1 MSVQEPK
8 LFDSKM
14 IFAVL
19 LTGLVFVGW
28 QNYMSK
34 KYPEAY
40 KKRAA
45 TEQTKDAKSADAAL
59 TTVNSETAPQSA
71 GSITPKPTTDL
82 QAPSLA
88 KAPQIFKFESK
99 QASFEVSSIGFGIQN
114 YKIKTY
120 KNSEGQPVQL
130 NGISQ
135 YKLFEILYLEQK
147 TFFDIKETSPG
158 NYEGT
163 AQIGDAEIRRTLSY
177 DPDKY
182 AFTSQIIVSRPSDQ
196 FYQAGL
202 QIIVP
207 DHIQEHKSSSWL
219 FPSFQHQDFIVLEGD
234 QNKRQ
239 IINVDKNTANIQQG
253 FALGHLASIGSQ
265 YFSLALLDQSDV
277 LPSVELFSN
286 VADKTAFAK
295 VTYKPASPKNDF
307 RFGQILYA
315 GPKSHDLLA
324 SVHGDLKGLIDFGF
338 FGMIGEPLLFLMKWF
353 YSLMGNW
360 GFAIILL
367 TLSVRIL
374 VLPLYLMSVKSMK
387 AMQKIQPMM
396 KAIQEKHKAD
406 PMTMNKE
413 VMALMKEHKANPLG
427 GCLPMLLQIPI
438 FFALY
443 QVIASSIELY
453 QSPFLFWIQDL
464 SQHDHFYVL
473 PILMGA
479 MMWFQQK
486 ITPTTMDPT
495 QAKILAFM
503 PIIFSVFMLALP
515 SGLTL
520 YMCVSSLFGIV
531 QQLILVP
538 KKQTT

>member
-1 MSVQEPK
+1 MNSQEPK

-14 IFAVL
+14 IFAIL

-40 KKRAA
+40 RKKLPAEQKVQDKPVNEA
-45 TEQTKDAKSADAAL
+45 TQNQVALGDQQKAIVPDAK
-59 TTVNSETAPQSA
+59 
-71 GSITPKPTTDL
+71 TPPKE
-82 QAPSLA
+82 
-88 KAPQIFKFESK
+88 PQILNYDGP
-99 QASFEVSSIGFGIQN
+99 QAAFQISSVGFGLQN
-114 YKIKTY
+114 YFIKTY
-120 KNSEGQPVQL
+120 KNDQGQPVAL
-130 NGISQ
+130 LGTDQ
-135 YKLFEILYLEQK
+135 YKLFETLYLDQK
-147 TFFDIKETSPG
+147 TYFDIKEIAPG
-158 NYEGT
+158 HFEGT
-163 AQIGDAEIRRTLSY
+163 TRIGETEIKRSLIYNAE
-177 DPDKY
+177 KY
-182 AFTSQIIVSRPSDQ
+182 SFTSTTEIFHPNSQ
-196 FYQAGL
+196 FYQEGL
-202 QIIVP
+202 QIVIP
-207 DHIQEHKSSSWL
+207 DKISEHQSRSWL

-234 QNKRQ
+234 QNKRK
-239 IINVDKNTANIQQG
+239 IVNVDKSSKDIQEN
-253 FALGHLASIGSQ
+253 FPLGHLASLSTQ
-265 YFSLALLDQSDV
+265 YFSLAVLDQSDV
-277 LPSVELFSN
+277 LPSLSLFAN
-286 VADKTAFAK
+286 TNEKNAFAK
-295 VTYKPASPKNDF
+295 MTYKPASPKEEF
-307 RFGQILYA
+307 SFKQIFYA

-324 SVHGDLKGLIDFGF
+324 EIHPDMKELINFGF

-353 YSLMGNW
+353 HNVVGNW

-367 TLSVRIL
+367 TLFVRAL
-374 VLPLYLMSVKSMK
+374 VLPLYLVSVRSMR

-396 KAIQEKHKAD
+396 KAIQEKHKND

-453 QSPFLFWIQDL
+453 QSPFIFWIQDL

-473 PILMGA
+473 PILMGG

-486 ITPTTMDPT
+486 ITPSTMDPA

-503 PIIFSVFMLALP
+503 PIIFSVFMLSLP

-531 QQLILVP
+531 QQLLLVP

>member
-1 MSVQEPK
+1 MSAQEPK

-14 IFAVL
+14 IFAIL

-28 QNYMSK
+28 QSYMSK
-34 KYPEAY
+34 KYPDAY

-45 TEQTKDAKSADAAL
+45 TEQTTDANSGQTSTSSA
-59 TTVNSETAPQSA
+59 TTQTGTTAPAVKPSSA
-71 GSITPKPTTDL
+71 DL
-82 QAPSLA
+82 QASALA
-88 KAPQIFKFESK
+88 KTPQIIKFDSEQS
-99 QASFEVSSIGFGIQN
+99 SFEISSVGFAVQN

-120 KNSEGQPVQL
+120 KNKEGQPVEL

-135 YKLFEILYLEQK
+135 YKIFEILYMDQK

-158 NYEGT
+158 QYEGV
-163 AQIGDAEIRRTLSY
+163 AQIGDTEVRRTLTY
-177 DPDKY
+177 DPAKY
-182 AFTSQIIVSRPSDQ
+182 AFTSQIFISHPSDQ
-196 FYQAGL
+196 FYQGGL
-202 QIIVP
+202 QVLVP
-207 DHIQEHKSSSWL
+207 DHIHEEKSKSWL

-234 QNKRQ
+234 TNKRK
-239 IINVDKNTANIQQG
+239 IVNVDKSSTNVQQS

-265 YFSLALLDQSDV
+265 YFSLAVLDQSDV
-277 LPSVELFSN
+277 LPSVELISN
-286 VADKTAFAK
+286 VADKTALAK
-295 VTYKPASPKNDF
+295 MIYKPASPKSEF
-307 RFGQILYA
+307 RFSQILYA

-324 SVHGDLKGLIDFGF
+324 SVNADLKELIDFGF
-338 FGMIGEPLLFLMKWF
+338 FGMIGEPLLMLMKWF
-353 YSLMGNW
+353 HSLIGNW

-367 TLSVRIL
+367 TLSVRVL

-406 PMTMNKE
+406 PMTMNRE

-473 PILMGA
+473 PILMGG

-486 ITPTTMDPT
+486 ITPSTMDPA

-503 PIIFSVFMLALP
+503 PIIFSVFMLSLP

-520 YMCVSSLFGIV
+520 YMCVSSLFGIL
-531 QQLILVP
+531 QQLVLVP
-538 KKQTT
+538 RKQTT